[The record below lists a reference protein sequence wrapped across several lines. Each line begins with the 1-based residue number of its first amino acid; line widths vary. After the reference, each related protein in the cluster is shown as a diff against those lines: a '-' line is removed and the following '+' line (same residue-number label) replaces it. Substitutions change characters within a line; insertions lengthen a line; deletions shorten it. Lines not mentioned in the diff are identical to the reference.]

1 MNPVNALLGPL
12 EWLGSSVQN
21 GLEVLRLGG
30 FETEEESAPYEVRAE
45 RRNFRLRRYFPD
57 AAADATRPALLLVP
71 PMMLDAGVF
80 DVAPNSS
87 GVTVLNELGIDAWV
101 VDFGAPD
108 REEGGLERN
117 LTDHVIAV
125 SEAIDIARE
134 ILGHDVSIGGYS
146 QGGMFCYQVA
156 AYRRS
161 KGLVS
166 VVTFG
171 SPVDTR
177 IVLERFGI
185 PEDIGLRPRSWPT
198 TCSAAKPYPDG
209 SPAPGFACWT
219 QSSRSAPGWT
229 SCWRCTTGRRCCPGS
244 VSAASW
250 AAKASSR
257 GRAPRSPSCSTS
269 SWCTT
274 G

>member
-1 MNPVNALLGPL
+1 MNPVDALMGPI

-30 FETEEESAPYEVRAE
+30 LETEEESAPYQLIAE
-45 RRNFRLRRYFPD
+45 RRNFRLRRYFAGD
-57 AAADATRPALLLVP
+57 TDATRPAVLLVP

-87 GVTVLNELGIDAWV
+87 GVTVLNALGVDAWV

-117 LTDHVIAV
+117 LTDHVVAV

-134 ILGHDVSIGGYS
+134 TLGHDVSIGGYS

-185 PEDIGLRPRSWPT
+185 PQDIGLRGAAFLADHVFNRQAVPGWLSSAGFRLLDPVKSIRSRVEFVLALHDREALLPRERQRRFLGARASSPGRAPQWPS
-198 TCSAAKPYPDG
+198 CSA
-209 SPAPGFACWT
+209 
-219 QSSRSAPGWT
+219 SSL
-229 SCWRCTTGRRCCPGS
+229 CTTG
-244 VSAASW
+244 
-250 AAKASSR
+250 
-257 GRAPRSPSCSTS
+257 
-269 SWCTT
+269 
-274 G
+274 